1 MTTEIIQKGRH
12 RARATG
18 HQFCWT
24 GKGQDTPTVYI
35 GFVIS
40 DGDADAGRVITAMK
54 FLTPNAIEYTVEAFR
69 NMGWQGDDL
78 YALGQEGD
86 STLYP
91 EEIELVIDHE
101 EYNGEWRAKVAF
113 INRIG
118 GGMLK
123 PEKPMNSDEFKR
135 MAASL
140 RTQVRA
146 AGASGKRPSSNKP
159 ATPPAERAARQNA
172 HPNAPGSTWD
182 QPPPP
187 RGGPGDDIPFLDCE
201 VSAEPSAVAPV
212 LRRLV

>member
-1 MTTEIIQKGRH
+1 MTDIIQKGRH

-40 DGDADAGRVITAMK
+40 DGDVDEGRVITAMK
-54 FLTPNAIEYTVEAFR
+54 FLTPDAIGYTVEAFR

-86 STLYP
+86 AALYP
-91 EEIELVIDHE
+91 EEIELVIEHE
-101 EYNGEWRAKVAF
+101 HYAAKDEWRAKVAF

-146 AGASGKRPSSNKP
+146 AGAGGKRPSSNKP
-159 ATPPAERAARQNA
+159 ATPPAGGS

-182 QPPPP
+182 QPPP
-187 RGGPGDDIPFLDCE
+187 RSANDDPF
-201 VSAEPSAVAPV
+201 
-212 LRRLV
+212 